1 MKYNKEFYEI
11 INDIIENKA
20 VQDLKMYKHHY
31 LYTRFEHSLSV
42 SYYSYLLCKFLK
54 LDYKSA
60 ARAGLLHD
68 LFFYDCE
75 NKLTRPKHHIH
86 MHPMI
91 ALNNAQKLFS
101 LNNLEKDII
110 LKHMWP
116 LTLSIP
122 KYRESFVVTF
132 IDKYC
137 AFKEWRK
144 FCTYSLFKKFNWP
157 VLKLNIS

>member
-1 MKYNKEFYEI
+1 MKFNKEFNEI
-11 INDIIENKA
+11 INDIINNPS
-20 VQDLKMYKHHY
+20 VQNLNLYKHHY
-31 LYTRFEHSLSV
+31 LYTRLEHSLSV
-42 SYYSYLLCKFLK
+42 SYYSYLLCKFFK

-75 NKLTRPKHHIH
+75 NKLTRHKHHIH
-86 MHPMI
+86 MHPLI

-116 LTLSIP
+116 LTLSFP
-122 KYRESFVVTF
+122 RYRESFIITLV
-132 IDKYC
+132 DKYC
-137 AFKEWRK
+137 AFREWRK
-144 FCTYSLFKKFNWP
+144 FCTYTLFKKLNWF